1 MCFTSNFH
9 PSKHIPNPLLHCH
22 KSEFCL
28 FLQSQQGFH
37 LSSALFN
44 VCPLFQSALL
54 CFNWKSSP
62 SYCDT
67 SCKQVARWGR
77 QVCTNA
83 FYSASGIGIGH
94 RHRASINLLF
104 FRPFSQFAKITITSM
119 SVYDML
125 WWELPNVVAEYEA
138 VLHLLITLGLRGA
151 LKQDLWKCE
160 FCWILFY
167 FVWSYLIIFY
177 ILSH

>member
-1 MCFTSNFH
+1 MINQNFVFSCNHNRVFIYRVHFLMCAHFSNR
-9 PSKHIPNPLLHCH
+9 
-22 KSEFCL
+22 
-28 FLQSQQGFH
+28 
-37 LSSALFN
+37 
-44 VCPLFQSALL
+44 L
-54 CFNWKSSP
+54 CFASTGKVHLPIVTLLANKLHDEADKFVLMHS
-62 SYCDT
+62 T
-67 SCKQVARWGR
+67 RHRA
-77 QVCTNA
+77 
-83 FYSASGIGIGH
+83 SASGIHQFTI
-94 RHRASINLLF
+94 

-119 SVYDML
+119 SMYDMI

-151 LKQDLWKCE
+151 LQQDLWKCE